1 MASLLGHTIENN
13 PDCANGFVLDGIPR
27 SLSEAEDV
35 ERMLKA
41 RQQKL
46 DLVIEL
52 SADEAL
58 LKSRESG
65 CLIHLLSGRSYHE
78 KFKPPKK
85 YMKDDI
91 TGEHL
96 VGCKENKPET
106 LEKQLHVF
114 QSQRSPVIDYYR
126 SSGIWKNIDGSQ
138 EPPEVWRKLAI
149 LLNELVDRKKNQNS
163 NF

>member
-1 MASLLGHTIENN
+1 MDRMHGPNAWTSTILLRSHKERVPEGKDSMEIIEQGVMVTVQVMASLPGHMIENN

-46 DLVIEL
+46 DVVIEL

-65 CLIHLLSGRSYHE
+65 CLIHLLSGRPYHE
-78 KFKPPKK
+78 NFNPSPKN
-85 YMKDDI
+85 
-91 TGEHL
+91 T
-96 VGCKENKPET
+96 
-106 LEKQLHVF
+106 
-114 QSQRSPVIDYYR
+114 
-126 SSGIWKNIDGSQ
+126 
-138 EPPEVWRKLAI
+138 
-149 LLNELVDRKKNQNS
+149 
-163 NF
+163 